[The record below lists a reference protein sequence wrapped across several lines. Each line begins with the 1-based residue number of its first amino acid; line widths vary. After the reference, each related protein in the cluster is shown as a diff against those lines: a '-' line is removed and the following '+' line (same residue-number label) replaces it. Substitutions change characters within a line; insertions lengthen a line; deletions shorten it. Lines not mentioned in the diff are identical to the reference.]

1 VNAVNGVA
9 TFTNLQIA
17 GPGIHTLTFTA
28 SGLTP
33 ATSSSFDVTQVAA
46 SLVIA
51 TQPVGAVSGAPFATQ
66 PVVHILDNAGLI
78 VTTGVHTGLSVTVT
92 ISSGP
97 GTLGG
102 TMTVAASNGVA
113 TFGNLF
119 ITGAGD
125 HVLQFATTS
134 PALSASSNKVVI
146 DP

>member
-1 VNAVNGVA
+1 
-9 TFTNLQIA
+9 
-17 GPGIHTLTFTA
+17 
-28 SGLTP
+28 
-33 ATSSSFDVTQVAA
+33 
-46 SLVIA
+46 VIA